1 MISIWKFNLQTID
14 KQEVQMPVGA
24 EILTV
29 QIQNGEPCLWARI
42 DTEQLTEARQIA
54 IHGTGHVLPDTTR
67 KYIGTYQMANATLI
81 FHVFESL

>member
-14 KQEVQMPVGA
+14 KQEVLMPVGA

-29 QIQNGEPCLWARI
+29 QIQNGEPCLWARV
-42 DTEQLTEARQIA
+42 DTEQRVEMRRIA
-54 IHGTGHVLPDTTR
+54 IHGTGHELPDTTG